1 MGVPKRKVS
10 KSKQRKRKATQKIK
24 PPTLVECSQCHHL
37 KLPHHVC
44 PNCGYYGKRKVIEVT

>member
-10 KSKQRKRKATQKIK
+10 KSKQGKRKSNKRLK
-24 PPTLVECSQCHHL
+24 PPTLVECSQCHNL
-37 KLPHHVC
+37 KLPHHIC